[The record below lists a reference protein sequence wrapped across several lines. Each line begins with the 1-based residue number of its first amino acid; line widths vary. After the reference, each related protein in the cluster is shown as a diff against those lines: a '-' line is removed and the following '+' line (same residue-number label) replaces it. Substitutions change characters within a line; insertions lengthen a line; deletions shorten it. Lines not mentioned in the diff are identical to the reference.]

1 MMILGQLVTTGDL
14 KKYMNKNTD
23 DGDDDDQEYEGSWPI
38 EIILEAPSYFGIWEK
53 EIKERRSRIFRGL
66 DGNL

>member
-1 MMILGQLVTTGDL
+1 MIPGQLVTTGDL
-14 KKYMNKNTD
+14 KKCMNKNTD
-23 DGDDDDQEYEGSWPI
+23 DGDDDDREYEGSWPI

-53 EIKERRSRIFRGL
+53 EFKERRSRIFRGL